1 MGELF
6 TGLSIGRLT
15 GQLLPIGYFRLSQIV
30 AIPIHTSSYRL
41 GYVVYLA
48 LAMMPV
54 SVRLSLE

>member
-6 TGLSIGRLT
+6 TGLSIGHLT
-15 GQLLPIGYFRLSQIV
+15 GQLSPIWYFSLSQII
-30 AIPIHTSSYRL
+30 AIPTSSYRV

-54 SVRLSLE
+54 LVRLSLE

>member
-15 GQLLPIGYFRLSQIV
+15 GQLSPIGYFSLSQIV
-30 AIPIHTSSYRL
+30 AIPTSSYRF

-54 SVRLSLE
+54 RSD